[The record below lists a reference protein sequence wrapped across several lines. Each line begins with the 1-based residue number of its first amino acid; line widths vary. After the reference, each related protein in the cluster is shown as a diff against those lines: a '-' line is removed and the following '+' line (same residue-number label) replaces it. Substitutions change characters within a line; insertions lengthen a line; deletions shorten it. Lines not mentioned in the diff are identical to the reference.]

1 MSTGV
6 RGSVAGF
13 LRVALG
19 FAAVAFVGMSG
30 VYVRSERE
38 LARRHALPSRSS
50 SADVGAVI
58 DAGVGAG
65 VDADLLDRGR
75 HLVTVVAQCN
85 YCHGPDLAGREM
97 ADDPWIG
104 RLYASNL
111 TRGVGGIGGVYG
123 DAEWDAAL
131 RHGIAPDGR
140 SLLLMPSGEL
150 AQLTDRDLAAVVA
163 YVRAV
168 PAVDRVVPGKRTGWL
183 TRFVVAFGLAPD
195 LISAEQVER
204 AAGSRSTMA
213 LAARSDAATAGYGEY
228 LVALGS
234 CRVCHRADLAGGPHP
249 LSLPGE
255 PVPPDLTPNGPLAR
269 WSRQEFASAMR
280 EGRTP
285 DGRLLDRE
293 FMPWPA
299 FAGLRDVEVD
309 ALWLY
314 LESLGRVAD
323 PRPDDRTLAGG
334 PVGRRKG

>member
-1 MSTGV
+1 MNTGV
-6 RGSVAGF
+6 HASVGGF

-19 FAAVAFVGMSG
+19 IAAVAFVGMAG
-30 VYVRSERE
+30 VYLRSERE
-38 LARRHALPSRSS
+38 LARRHVLPSQSISS
-50 SADVGAVI
+50 DRGAVLDADVA
-58 DAGVGAG
+58 AG

-75 HLVTVVAQCN
+75 HLVTVVAQCS

-111 TRGVGGIGGVYG
+111 TRGVGGIGGAYS

-163 YVRAV
+163 YVRSV
-168 PAVDRVVPGKRTGWL
+168 PAVDRVVPGKRPGWL
-183 TRFVVAFGLAPD
+183 TRFVVALGLAPD

-204 AAGSRSTMA
+204 EAGRRSTRVLVA
-213 LAARSDAATAGYGEY
+213 HSDAPTAGYGEY

-234 CRVCHRADLAGGPHP
+234 CRICHRADLAGGLHP

-255 PVPPDLTPNGPLAR
+255 PVPPDLTPNGPLAG
-269 WSRQEFASAMR
+269 WSREDFAIAMR

-299 FAGLRDVEVD
+299 FAGLREVEID

-323 PRPDDRTLAGG
+323 PRADDRTLAGG
-334 PVGRRKG
+334 PVGPHKG